1 MSAFPPAPAPIV
13 VRGKPQ
19 FSPSIAEFVYA
30 AERRKHA
37 NPRAIAE
44 GLARVRAAA
53 SGVAFA
59 PRRDPAALARAIL
72 AEPDLAHPQAKPT
85 PHEKDLLERFF
96 DWLDSI
102 LNELFAGL
110 RKATN
115 LSVGASRTLLLV
127 LLAIASFGA
136 IALLIAIVKR
146 RVERRIGP
154 LALARIRIGE
164 DAAATPAQLVIAA
177 RARAERGD
185 YAAAIGLIFAAAVR
199 ALDERGIVAY
209 DAARTPGEYRRAVR
223 RSQAPFA
230 DAFDALTRGFVLAMY
245 GTDATD
251 ALDWAGALAAY
262 ERLSA

>member
-1 MSAFPPAPAPIV
+1 MTTFPPAPPPIV

-19 FSPSIAEFVYA
+19 FSPALAEFVYA
-30 AERRKHA
+30 AERRKGA
-37 NPRAIAE
+37 DPRAIAA

-53 SGVAFA
+53 AGLPFA

-72 AEPDLAHPQAKPT
+72 AEPDLAHQQPKPI
-85 PHEKDLLERFF
+85 PHEKDLIERFF

-102 LNELFAGL
+102 LNKLFSGL

-115 LSVGASRTLLLV
+115 LSVGASRSLLLV
-127 LLAIASFGA
+127 LLALASFGA
-136 IALLIAIVKR
+136 IAVLIAIVKR

-154 LALARIRIGE
+154 LALARIGE

-185 YAAAIGLIFAAAVR
+185 YATAIGLIFAAAVR

-223 RSQAPFA
+223 RSQTPSA

-245 GTDATD
+245 GTDASD

-262 ERLSA
+262 ERLSV